1 MVGLVMNAN
10 LARPVVEFFSQVY
23 SVADSPARVQVR
35 RSCRFANSHHV
46 SVLTRAEARHTF
58 RAVVIISQVHAQR
71 SPDWFDAPRS
81 HVDTS
86 C

>member
-10 LARPVVEFFSQVY
+10 LARPVIEFFSQVY

-46 SVLTRAEARHTF
+46 SVPT
-58 RAVVIISQVHAQR
+58 
-71 SPDWFDAPRS
+71 
-81 HVDTS
+81 
-86 C
+86 